1 MYEADNSVD
10 TNGRLSSL
18 LFRRAR
24 GIAMYWWQW
33 VLQIIGGWFCLGIAV
48 GALWIAFVRLGR
60 RSKVRRPAAWSA
72 LGGAQLLVQ
81 SPHRDNLHEIPVRGD
96 I

>member
-1 MYEADNSVD
+1 
-10 TNGRLSSL
+10 
-18 LFRRAR
+18 
-24 GIAMYWWQW
+24 MYWWQW
-33 VLQIIGGWFCLGIAV
+33 VFQIIGGWFCLGVAV

-60 RSKVRRPAAWSA
+60 RPKVRRPA

-81 SPHRDNLHEIPVRGD
+81 SPHRDNLHEIPVRGH